1 MDHLAFTISDS
12 VFWGAIAAVILAL
25 WGAVKGLYSRFTKLT
40 DERLAEQGRQIL
52 QLQQDARECKHDRQ
66 ILFDFL
72 TQILPTEAR
81 ARILEIWNNNNDTHI
96 PPDSP
101 EAEARLQLRRERKRQ
116 RVMETSQLVGAP
128 LNPSPIP
135 PPP

>member
-12 VFWGAIAAVILAL
+12 VFWGAIAAIILAL
-25 WGAVKGLYSRFTKLT
+25 WGALVLKDKRAQKLT
-40 DERLAEQGRQIL
+40 DERLAEQDRQIL

-72 TQILPTEAR
+72 TQILPAEAR
-81 ARILEIWNNNNDTHI
+81 ARILEIWNSNNDTHI

-116 RVMETSQLVGAP
+116 RVMETSQLVGTP
-128 LNPSPIP
+128 LNHSPIP